1 MPNVQPLAREDLPQ
15 FEEIFSRVGENM
27 GFIPTSLFT
36 MGHVP
41 EILGGFL
48 ALGGAVLQNP
58 VIDGELKNLV
68 SHAVSAANGCRY
80 CQAHT
85 GATAA
90 NQGSDPAKVAAVWE
104 FETSDLF
111 TDAERAAL
119 RLAFHSGSSPN
130 AATAEDFE
138 ECRKHYSEEQIV
150 AIVAVCSLFG
160 YLNRWNDTMAT
171 QLESEPSEFGSE
183 HLSGLGWQI
192 GRHA

>member
-1 MPNVQPLAREDLPQ
+1 MSNVQPLKREDLPQ
-15 FEEIFSRVGENM
+15 FEEIFNVVDADM
-27 GFIPTSLFT
+27 GFLPTSLLT

-48 ALGGAVLQNP
+48 ALGGAILQSP
-58 VIDGELKNLV
+58 VVDSELKSLV
-68 SHAVSAANGCRY
+68 SQAASAANGCRY

-85 GATAA
+85 GSTAA
-90 NQGSDPAKVAAVWE
+90 QQGTDPAKVAAVCE

-111 TDAERAAL
+111 THAERAAL

-138 ECRKHYSEEQIV
+138 ECRKYYSEEQIV
-150 AIVAVCSLFG
+150 AIVAVCALFG

-171 QLESEPSEFGSE
+171 QLESEPSEFGTD
-183 HLSGLGWQI
+183 HLTAVGWQL

>member
-1 MPNVQPLAREDLPQ
+1 MSNVQPLKREDLPQ
-15 FEEIFSRVGENM
+15 FEEIFNMIDAHM
-27 GFIPTSLFT
+27 GFLPTSLLT
-36 MGHVP
+36 MGRVP
-41 EILGGFL
+41 EVLGGFL
-48 ALGGAVLQNP
+48 ALGGAILQNP
-58 VIDGELKNLV
+58 VVDRELKSLV
-68 SHAVSAANGCRY
+68 SHAASAANGCRY

-90 NQGSDPAKVAAVWE
+90 QQGTDPVRVAAVWE

-111 TDAERAAL
+111 TPAERAAL

-138 ECRKHYSEEQIV
+138 ECRKYYSEEQIV
-150 AIVAVCSLFG
+150 AIVAVCALFG

-171 QLESEPSEFGSE
+171 QLESEPSEFGTD
-183 HLSGLGWQI
+183 HLTAVGWQI